1 MPAAERGMK
10 SFRLIRPHPSS
21 SVLREDSGVH
31 SEEKGILP
39 AARYG
44 TRKAPSNLPGQF
56 NTQLQQASRRSVGP
70 GLGVDTKDRFRAR
83 TAKHEPGPV
92 RCDELHAVE

>member
-10 SFRLIRPHPSS
+10 SFRLIRPHPPS
-21 SVLREDSGVH
+21 SVLREDSGVR

-39 AARYG
+39 VALYG
-44 TRKAPSNLPGQF
+44 TRIASSNLPGQF
-56 NTQLQQASRRSVGP
+56 NTQLQQAFRRLVGS
-70 GLGVDTKDRFRAR
+70 GLGVDTKNRFRAR

-92 RCDELHAVE
+92 RRDELHAVE